1 MNDII
6 LDIKNLSVSTR
17 KTKYKTGLKIVKNV
31 RFSVASEEVVGVVGE
46 SGCGKSVAMMS
57 ILRLFSKNIKITE
70 GEILFNNDDLVKY
83 DDRRLRKIAGKDI
96 GMIFQEPMK
105 YLNPLMTVKAQL
117 AEPMKI
123 HTSLSKKEIMI
134 KSLDLLKKVG
144 IRNAEHVL
152 ECLPYEL
159 SGGMRQ
165 RILIAMAI
173 SCNPKL
179 LIADEP
185 TTALDVTVQ
194 AQILKIIK
202 KLVEEEHMSMIII
215 SHDLGVI
222 SELADKI
229 VVMYAGEVVEIAAA
243 SDIFANP
250 LHPYTEQLLIS
261 AKEINGENK
270 VLTILEGSVPRIDEN
285 IEGCR
290 FYSRCKYRSAMCK
303 TNNIDMKSMNSNTR
317 FIRCIKYNEG
327 E

>member
-1 MNDII
+1 MNNKI
-6 LDIKNLSVSTR
+6 LDIRNLSVGT
-17 KTKYKTGLKIVKNV
+17 KTTKAKDGFNIVRDVN
-31 RFSVASEEVVGVVGE
+31 FSVKSEEIVGLVGE

-57 ILRLFSKNIKITE
+57 ILRLFSKNIKISE
-70 GEILFNNDDLVKY
+70 GEILFNYDNLVKY
-83 DDRRLRKIAGKDI
+83 DDKKLRKIAGKDI

-105 YLNPLMTVKAQL
+105 YLNPLMTVRAQL

-123 HTSLSKKEIMI
+123 HTSLSKKEIKV
-134 KSLDLLKKVG
+134 KSLELLDKVG

-194 AQILKIIK
+194 AQILNIIK

-229 VVMYAGEVVEIAAA
+229 VVMYAGEVVEIASAN
-243 SDIFANP
+243 DIFSNP

-261 AKEINGENK
+261 AKEINGKNK
-270 VLTILEGSVPRIDEN
+270 MLTILEGSVPRIDEK

-290 FYSRCKYRSAMCK
+290 FYSRCKYRSDICK
-303 TNNIDMKSMNSNTR
+303 LSDIDMKNMNSNTR
-317 FIRCIKYNEG
+317 FVRCIKYNEG

>member
-1 MNDII
+1 MNNKI
-6 LDIKNLSVSTR
+6 LDIKNLSVGT
-17 KTKYKTGLKIVKNV
+17 KTKKSKKGFDIVRDVN
-31 RFSVASEEVVGVVGE
+31 FSVKSEEIVGLVGE

-57 ILRLFSKNIKITE
+57 ILRLFSKNIKISE
-70 GEILFNNDDLVKY
+70 GEILFNDDNLVKY
-83 DDRRLRKIAGKDI
+83 DDKKLRKIAGKDI

-105 YLNPLMTVKAQL
+105 YLNPLMTVRAQL

-123 HTSLSKKEIMI
+123 HTCLSKKEI
-134 KSLDLLKKVG
+134 KVRSLDLLNKVG

-194 AQILKIIK
+194 AQILNIIK

-229 VVMYAGEVVEIAAA
+229 IVMYAGEVVEIASAN
-243 SDIFANP
+243 DIFSNP

-261 AKEINGENK
+261 AKEINSKNK
-270 VLTILEGSVPRIDEN
+270 VLTILEGSVPRIDEK

-290 FYSRCKYRSAMCK
+290 FYSRCKYRSDICK
-303 TNNIDMKSMNSNTR
+303 LNDIDMKSMNSNTR
-317 FIRCIKYNEG
+317 FVRCIKYNEG